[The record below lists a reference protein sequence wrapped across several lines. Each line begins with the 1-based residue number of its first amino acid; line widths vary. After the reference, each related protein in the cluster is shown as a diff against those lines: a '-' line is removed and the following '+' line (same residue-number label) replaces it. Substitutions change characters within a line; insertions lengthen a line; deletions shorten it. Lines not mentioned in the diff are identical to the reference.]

1 MADTVL
7 MERRGAVALL
17 TLNRPEKLN
26 ALNYETNDL
35 LVRLLGEIEV
45 DPMIRAVI
53 VTGAGNRAFSAGG
66 DIHEFSESVKQG
78 PDTAI
83 RDFVRRGQGMTQR
96 FEAFPKPVIA
106 AVNGIA
112 FGGGCEI
119 TEAVHLAIASDRAL
133 FAKPE
138 INIGI
143 PPTFGGTQRLPRL
156 AGRKRALELLLT
168 GDRFGP
174 ERACELGLV
183 NKVVP
188 HDELLPAAFELAERI
203 LRHSSITA
211 ARIITA
217 VTRGINTTISEGLQI
232 ESEQFGR
239 MVATNDIREGLN
251 AWIARREPQYPGT

>member
-1 MADTVL
+1 MADTVM

-35 LVRLLGEIEV
+35 LVRLLAVIEA
-45 DPMIRAVI
+45 DPTIGAVI
-53 VTGAGNRAFSAGG
+53 VTGTGDRAFSSGG

-78 PDTAI
+78 PDIAI

-96 FEAFPKPVIA
+96 LEAFPKPVIA

-119 TEAVHLAIASDRAL
+119 TEAVHLAIASERAL

-168 GDRFGP
+168 GDPFGP
-174 ERACELGLV
+174 ERARELGLV

-188 HDELLPAAFELAERI
+188 HDRLLPAAFELAGQI
-203 LRHSSITA
+203 LRHSPLAA

-217 VTRGINTTISEGLQI
+217 VTRGINATITEGLQI

-239 MVATNDIREGLN
+239 MVATNDIREGLD
-251 AWIARREPQYPGT
+251 AWIARREPRYSGT